1 MSVRNKKETELLIEH
16 WKLSITESTMLFED
30 VLQLLQ
36 EEEKYLNEVLGFNKE
51 MIIGTLLT
59 SLFVLSPK
67 VSNANP
73 RSFNSF
79 ARGVQTQVCSG
90 GPSGTCS
97 VSIKPR
103 TSLSKVQQAIRA
115 AGLKIDISSIDGMSE
130 NDAVDYISQKLNS
143 NISNIE
149 SALRSE
155 TAKTM
160 AGIDEDISHMSI
172 KELIKTYKNSPGG
185 DMFVPVL
192 SLIKT

>member
-1 MSVRNKKETELLIEH
+1 MIKRNRKETALLIEH
-16 WKLSITESTMLFED
+16 WKLSVSPDNVMFED
-30 VLQLLQ
+30 VLNMLL
-36 EEEKYLNEVLGFNKE
+36 EEEEYLNEVLGLDKTV
-51 MIIGTLLT
+51 ILGALLT

-73 RSFNSF
+73 NSFNSF
-79 ARGVQTQVCSG
+79 AKGMQTQVCSG
-90 GPSGTCS
+90 GTSGTCS
-97 VSIKPR
+97 VNIKPR
-103 TSLSKVQQAIRA
+103 SSLSKVQQAIRA

-149 SALRSE
+149 NALRSE

-160 AGIDEDISHMSI
+160 AGIDQDISHMSI
-172 KELIKTYKNSPGG
+172 KELIKTYKSSPGG

-192 SLIKT
+192 SLIKV

>member
-36 EEEKYLNEVLGFNKE
+36 EEEKYLNEVLGLDKTV
-51 MIIGTLLT
+51 ILGALLT

-73 RSFNSF
+73 KSFKSF
-79 ARGVQTQVCSG
+79 AKGMQAQVCSG
-90 GPSGTCS
+90 GTSGTCS
-97 VSIKPR
+97 VKVAPR

-172 KELIKTYKNSPGG
+172 KELIKTYKNSPGS